1 MTSPSALS
9 PERREVL
16 AAGFGCVLVNHD
28 VVPVAV
34 SA

>member
-1 MTSPSALS
+1 MTSLSAIS

-16 AAGFGCVLVNHD
+16 AEFGGVLVNQD

-34 SA
+34 SR